1 MVKKFEEFIGESVWG
16 DIRRKSLGQ
25 ESRIED
31 DINSMD
37 KLQLLDYLHK
47 RYISTVKQDQII
59 SAETLDKIMITICI
73 DSKNSTPYY
82 MIYDGVERG
91 KKRISLPNS
100 FQAVVYS
107 TFKKMKDMY
116 NIIQDRVCIYMSP
129 KDGSEITNKFF
140 IDLVDFLLT
149 DIQKPFIK
157 VLKIRDLNESVWADL
172 RKKSLGQEERLE
184 FDVNSLDRNG
194 LYDYVLDN
202 YGFTEKGSL
211 GAYISKE
218 FFQIPVFF
226 WDSSHLVHLII
237 KYVPGNDNEIKEIHI
252 DTSVNTCKKLVQKF
266 KEDFI
271 IDDNGGFGLFTLYPQ
286 GKKNITNRD
295 YLNII
300 DIIIQYANNPV
311 IYKKENQ

>member
-1 MVKKFEEFIGESVWG
+1 M
-16 DIRRKSLGQ
+16 
-25 ESRIED
+25 
-31 DINSMD
+31 
-37 KLQLLDYLHK
+37 K
-47 RYISTVKQDQII
+47 RLS
-59 SAETLDKIMITICI
+59 
-73 DSKNSTPYY
+73 
-82 MIYDGVERG
+82 
-91 KKRISLPNS
+91 
-100 FQAVVYS
+100 
-107 TFKKMKDMY
+107 
-116 NIIQDRVCIYMSP
+116 
-129 KDGSEITNKFF
+129 
-140 IDLVDFLLT
+140 
-149 DIQKPFIK
+149 
-157 VLKIRDLNESVWADL
+157 ESVWANI

-211 GAYISKE
+211 GAYISNA

-286 GKKNITNRD
+286 GKRKITNRD

-311 IYKKENQ
+311 IYKKEN